1 MTNQN
6 IIKYPPISERVPR
19 MLHGADYNPEQWQH
33 YPEVLAEDIRLMK
46 LAKCNVMSVG
56 IFSWVSLEPEEGVF
70 TFGWLDRI
78 LDSFAGNGIYAFL
91 ATPSGARPAW
101 MSQKYPEVLRV
112 EANRVRNLHG
122 FRHNHC
128 ATSPV
133 YREKVRIMNT
143 KLAERYANHPA
154 VIGWHISN
162 EFGGDCHCDYCQ
174 EAFRAW
180 VQDKYGTLDK
190 LNHAWWTTFW
200 SHTITDWSQV
210 ESPAPHGETQVHAM
224 NLDWRR
230 FVTDQTADFI
240 KHEIVPLKAAN
251 PTIPVTTN
259 LMEFFA
265 GLNYWKFADLL
276 DVISWDSYPTWHDRE
291 GDDSRQAAKVAMM
304 HDIIRSI
311 KGGKPWMLMESTPSL
326 TNWQD
331 VSKLKRPGM
340 HLLSSLQAVA
350 HGSDTVQYFQWRKSR
365 GSSEKL
371 HGAVVDHVGHEH
383 TRVFGDVTHVGNA
396 LEKLEEVIGTSVPAE
411 AAVIFD
417 WENRWGI
424 NDSQGPRNKGV
435 KYEETAEAQYLAL
448 WEQGVPVD
456 VVDMDADFSKYK
468 LLVAPM
474 LYMVRSGVGER
485 IQKFVENGGIF
496 VATYWS
502 GIVDEHDL
510 CFLGGF
516 PGPLR
521 KTLGIWSEEID
532 GLHDH
537 DRNHILP
544 VEGNELDLQGEYE
557 AVELCDLIHT
567 EGAEVLAVY
576 GSDFYA
582 GRPALT
588 VNRLGQGK
596 AYYIASRNI
605 GLFHSHFYRSLIDD
619 AGISKALNVN
629 LPHGVNTAIR
639 TDGVHDYIFILNF
652 THEPQKIMLDGRTY
666 ADMLE
671 NYVIEDGSIQLDAYA
686 VKVLKTERN
695 EKYTIRMGDDL

>member
-70 TFGWLDRI
+70 TFEWLDRI
-78 LDSFAGNGIYAFL
+78 LDSFAKNGIYAFL

-210 ESPAPHGETQVHAM
+210 ESPAPHGETQVHAL

-251 PTIPVTTN
+251 PAIPVTTN
-259 LMEFFA
+259 LMEFFE

-383 TRVFGDVTHVGNA
+383 TRVFGDVTEVGNA

-435 KYEETAEAQYLAL
+435 KYEETAEAHYLAL

-456 VVDMDADFSKYK
+456 VIHMDADFSKYK

-485 IQKFVENGGIF
+485 IQKFVENGGVF

-544 VEGNELDLQGEYE
+544 IEGNELDLQGEYE

-588 VNRLGQGK
+588 VNRLGEGK
-596 AYYIASRNI
+596 AYYIASRNT
-605 GLFHSHFYRSLIDD
+605 GLFHSHFYRSLIED
-619 AGISKALNVN
+619 AGISKALNVK

-652 THEPQKIMLDGRTY
+652 THEPQRITLDGRTY
-666 ADMLE
+666 TDMLE
-671 NYVIEDGSIQLDAYA
+671 NHAIEDGSVQLDAYS

-695 EKYTIRMGDDL
+695 K

>member
-1 MTNQN
+1 MTKQN

-33 YPEVLAEDIRLMK
+33 YPDVLAEDIRLMK

-70 TFGWLDRI
+70 TFEWMDRI
-78 LDSFAGNGIYAFL
+78 LDSFAENGIYAFL

-128 ATSPV
+128 STSPV

-180 VQDKYGTLDK
+180 VEDKYGTLDK

-210 ESPAPHGETQVHAM
+210 ESPAPHGETQVHAL

-251 PTIPVTTN
+251 PAIPVTTN
-259 LMEFFA
+259 LMEFFE

-383 TRVFGDVTHVGNA
+383 TRVFGDVTEVGNA

-435 KYEETAEAQYLAL
+435 KYEETAEAHYLAL

-456 VVDMDADFSKYK
+456 VIHMDADFSKYK

-485 IQKFVENGGIF
+485 IQKFVENGGVF

-544 VEGNELDLQGEYE
+544 LEGNELDLQGEYE

-588 VNRLGQGK
+588 VNRLGEGK
-596 AYYIASRNI
+596 AYYIASRNT

-619 AGISKALNVN
+619 AGISKALNVK

-652 THEPQKIMLDGRTY
+652 THEPQKITLDGRTY
-666 ADMLE
+666 VDMLE
-671 NYVIEDGSIQLDAYA
+671 NHAIEDGSVQLDAYA

-695 EKYTIRMGDDL
+695 K

>member
-70 TFGWLDRI
+70 TFEWLDRI
-78 LDSFAGNGIYAFL
+78 LDSFAENGIYAFL

-112 EANRVRNLHG
+112 EATRVRNLHG

-200 SHTITDWSQV
+200 SHTVTDWSQI

-251 PTIPVTTN
+251 PAIPVTTN
-259 LMEFFA
+259 LMEFFE

-396 LEKLEEVIGTSVPAE
+396 LEKLEEVIGTTVPAE

-435 KYEETAEAQYLAL
+435 KYEETAEAHYLAL

-456 VVDMDADFSKYK
+456 VIHMDADFSKYK

-485 IQKFVENGGIF
+485 IQKFVENGGVF

-605 GLFHSHFYRSLIDD
+605 GLFHSHFYRSLIED
-619 AGISKALNVN
+619 AGISKALNVK

-652 THEPQKIMLDGRTY
+652 THESQKITLDGRTY
-666 ADMLE
+666 TDMLE
-671 NYVIEDGSIQLDAYA
+671 NHAIEDGSVQLDAYT

-695 EKYTIRMGDDL
+695 K

>member
-1 MTNQN
+1 MTYQN
-6 IIKYPPISERVPR
+6 ITKYPPISERIPR

-70 TFGWLDRI
+70 TFEWLDRI
-78 LDSFAGNGIYAFL
+78 LDSFAENGIYAFL

-251 PTIPVTTN
+251 PAIPVTTN
-259 LMEFFA
+259 LMEFFE

-291 GDDSRQAAKVAMM
+291 GDDSRQ
-304 HDIIRSI
+304 
-311 KGGKPWMLMESTPSL
+311 
-326 TNWQD
+326 
-331 VSKLKRPGM
+331 
-340 HLLSSLQAVA
+340 
-350 HGSDTVQYFQWRKSR
+350 
-365 GSSEKL
+365 
-371 HGAVVDHVGHEH
+371 
-383 TRVFGDVTHVGNA
+383 
-396 LEKLEEVIGTSVPAE
+396 
-411 AAVIFD
+411 
-417 WENRWGI
+417 
-424 NDSQGPRNKGV
+424 
-435 KYEETAEAQYLAL
+435 
-448 WEQGVPVD
+448 
-456 VVDMDADFSKYK
+456 
-468 LLVAPM
+468 
-474 LYMVRSGVGER
+474 
-485 IQKFVENGGIF
+485 
-496 VATYWS
+496 
-502 GIVDEHDL
+502 
-510 CFLGGF
+510 
-516 PGPLR
+516 
-521 KTLGIWSEEID
+521 
-532 GLHDH
+532 
-537 DRNHILP
+537 
-544 VEGNELDLQGEYE
+544 
-557 AVELCDLIHT
+557 
-567 EGAEVLAVY
+567 
-576 GSDFYA
+576 
-582 GRPALT
+582 GR
-588 VNRLGQGK
+588 
-596 AYYIASRNI
+596 
-605 GLFHSHFYRSLIDD
+605 
-619 AGISKALNVN
+619 
-629 LPHGVNTAIR
+629 
-639 TDGVHDYIFILNF
+639 
-652 THEPQKIMLDGRTY
+652 
-666 ADMLE
+666 
-671 NYVIEDGSIQLDAYA
+671 
-686 VKVLKTERN
+686 
-695 EKYTIRMGDDL
+695 

>member
-70 TFGWLDRI
+70 TFEWMDRI
-78 LDSFAGNGIYAFL
+78 LDSFAENGIYAFL

-251 PTIPVTTN
+251 PAIPVTTN
-259 LMEFFA
+259 LMEFFE

-435 KYEETAEAQYLAL
+435 KYEETAEAHYLAL

-456 VVDMDADFSKYK
+456 VIHMDADFSKYK

-619 AGISKALNVN
+619 AGISKALNVK

-639 TDGVHDYIFILNF
+639 TDGVHEYIFILNF
-652 THEPQKIMLDGRTY
+652 THEPQKITLDGRTY

-671 NYVIEDGSIQLDAYA
+671 NHAIIDGSVQLDAYA

-695 EKYTIRMGDDL
+695 K

>member
-6 IIKYPPISERVPR
+6 ITKYPPISERVPR

-70 TFGWLDRI
+70 TFEWLDRI
-78 LDSFAGNGIYAFL
+78 LDSFAENGIYAFL

-143 KLAERYANHPA
+143 KLAGRYANHPA

-200 SHTITDWSQV
+200 SHTVTDWSQI

-251 PTIPVTTN
+251 PAIPVTTN
-259 LMEFFA
+259 LMEFFE

-276 DVISWDSYPTWHDRE
+276 DVISWDSYPTWHDCE

-435 KYEETAEAQYLAL
+435 KYEETAEAHYLAL

-456 VVDMDADFSKYK
+456 VIHMDADFSKYK

-485 IQKFVENGGIF
+485 IQKFVENGGVF

-619 AGISKALNVN
+619 AGISKALNVK
-629 LPHGVNTAIR
+629 LPHGVNAAIR

-652 THEPQKIMLDGRTY
+652 THEPQKITLDGRTY

-671 NYVIEDGSIQLDAYA
+671 NHAIEDGSVQLDAYT

-695 EKYTIRMGDDL
+695 K

>member
-1 MTNQN
+1 MTYSS
-6 IIKYPPISERVPR
+6 ITKYPPISERVPR
-19 MLHGADYNPEQWQH
+19 MLHGADYNPEQWQQ

-70 TFGWLDRI
+70 TFEWLDRI
-78 LDSFAGNGIYAFL
+78 LDSFAENGIYAFL

-112 EANRVRNLHG
+112 GANRVRNLHG

-128 ATSPV
+128 YTSPV

-162 EFGGDCHCDYCQ
+162 EFGGDCHCDHCQ

-180 VQDKYGTLDK
+180 VQDKYGTLDN

-200 SHTITDWSQV
+200 SHTVTDWSQV

-230 FVTDQTADFI
+230 FVTEQTADFI

-251 PTIPVTTN
+251 PDIPVTTN
-259 LMEFFA
+259 LMEFFE

-291 GDDSRQAAKVAMM
+291 GDDSRQAARVAMM

-383 TRVFGDVTHVGNA
+383 TRVFGDVTDVGHA

-435 KYEETAEAQYLAL
+435 KYEETAEAHYLAL

-456 VVDMDADFSKYK
+456 VIHMDADFSKYK

-537 DRNHILP
+537 DRNYILP

-567 EGAEVLAVY
+567 EGAEVLAEY
-576 GSDFYA
+576 GADFYA

-596 AYYIASRNI
+596 AYYIASRNT
-605 GLFHSHFYRSLIDD
+605 GLFHSHFYKSLIDD
-619 AGISKALNVN
+619 AGLSKALDVQ

-639 TDGVHDYIFILNF
+639 TDGVHDYIFVMNF
-652 THEPQKIMLDGRTY
+652 THEPQKITLDGRTY
-666 ADMLE
+666 SDLLE
-671 NYVIEDGSIQLDAYA
+671 NDVIADSSVQLGAYA
-686 VKVLKTERN
+686 VKVLKAERN
-695 EKYTIRMGDDL
+695 N

>member
-1 MTNQN
+1 MMNQN

-70 TFGWLDRI
+70 TFEWLDRI
-78 LDSFAGNGIYAFL
+78 LGSFAENGIYAFL

-251 PTIPVTTN
+251 PAIPVTTN
-259 LMEFFA
+259 LMEFFE

-435 KYEETAEAQYLAL
+435 KYEETAEAHYLAL

-456 VVDMDADFSKYK
+456 VIHMDADFSKYK

-485 IQKFVENGGIF
+485 IQKFVENGGVF

-588 VNRLGQGK
+588 VNRLGEGK
-596 AYYIASRNI
+596 AYYIASRNT
-605 GLFHSHFYRSLIDD
+605 GLFHSHFYRSLIEDV
-619 AGISKALNVN
+619 GISKALNVK

-652 THEPQKIMLDGRTY
+652 THEPQRITLDGRTY
-666 ADMLE
+666 TDMLE
-671 NYVIEDGSIQLDAYA
+671 NHVIEDGSIQLDAYA

-695 EKYTIRMGDDL
+695 K